1 MQNLN
6 YLTDHIL
13 YQIFKINL
21 SLSLKNSPPIRI
33 FVTEIENRTMLYN
46 RIETGYYLEL
56 LTPET
61 MKLLESTVSKISKDE
76 NGENMPQLEIIEAVL
91 VHFITINND
100 YQQHLRTLHAIVP
113 NKLFGQLL
121 DISPKQSCIFKSL

>member
-76 NGENMPQLEIIEAVL
+76 NGENIPQLEIIEAVL
-91 VHFITINND
+91 VNFITINND
-100 YQQHLRTLHAIVP
+100 YQQHSRVLHTIVP
-113 NKLFGQLL
+113 NKSFGQLL
-121 DISPKQSCIFKSL
+121 DISPKESCIFKSL